1 MPKSD
6 YFPHSDSDLLL
17 WHDHFKNALATLKDS
32 LGFSDADLAAIHA
45 DNEQLHQTISAANA
59 AAVAAHSANAAKSS
73 TIGEVENNTRAH
85 ARRAKAQPAYVESMG
100 VLLGI
105 IGSATHIDP
114 ASYKPILTATDQT
127 GGIVQLKFNK
137 YKSDGINIYCQR
149 EGETELTL
157 LSRTLV
163 SPFTDKRPLLVAGK
177 PELRRYTAVHLLGDD
192 EVGQFSDELVV
203 NCAP

>member
-6 YFPHSDSDLLL
+6 YIPHSDSDLLL
-17 WHDHFKNALATLKDS
+17 WHDRFKNAIATLKDT
-32 LGFSDADLAAIHA
+32 LGFSDADLAAINA
-45 DNEQLHQTISAANA
+45 DNERLHQTISASTA
-59 AAVAAHSANAAKSS
+59 AAAAAHSAIVKKSN

-100 VLLGI
+100 ILLGI
-105 IGSATHIDP
+105 IGSSVHIDP
-114 ASYKPILTATDQT
+114 ASYKPVLTAIDQT

-149 EGETELTL
+149 DGEIELML
-157 LSRTLV
+157 LSRNLV
-163 SPFTDKRPLLVAGK
+163 SPFIDKRPLLVAGK